1 MHRLWIV
8 FLHLFSVTVNIQ
20 YSVRKA
26 NVQNMKFRKYLSFL
40 YFLILAL
47 KEIIGKTSQ
56 TKAHNYLGE
65 IVLDEITRVWMNII
79 RYVRR
84 GLTNNSN
91 ILMFYISSNPKQV
104 QILKALNSW
113 RVELKHDY
121 EHKELESTRDPHV
134 APPPLLNYQP
144 FKTVYIYGIPEN
156 QLVNHR

>member
-1 MHRLWIV
+1 
-8 FLHLFSVTVNIQ
+8 
-20 YSVRKA
+20 
-26 NVQNMKFRKYLSFL
+26 MKFRKYLSFL

-47 KEIIGKTSQ
+47 KEIIGKASQ

-134 APPPLLNYQP
+134 APPP
-144 FKTVYIYGIPEN
+144 F
-156 QLVNHR
+156 